1 MPPAD
6 PSEYKMLN
14 VPRAG
19 GVSGDDRELVEQFN
33 RRFAPEDVFLELRDT
48 GVTVYLNRLDV
59 EEAQRTV
66 AEILGGTARNASHN
80 DPLTESM
87 RAILAVRSFGL
98 YGGKRNYV
106 GYNRERK
113 VQDRAAK
120 ELRRGRHYYANDAGY
135 STHVNQLPD
144 EFVDRIIQGDSADVL
159 ARLPDN
165 CIDLV
170 FTSPP
175 YNFGLEYGAS
185 PDDYAWDNYFAELFA
200 IFDQCIRVLKP
211 GGRIAV
217 NVQPLFSDY
226 IPSHHIISSHFLRR
240 KLIWKG
246 EILWEKNN
254 YNCKYTAWG
263 SWKSPSSP
271 YLKYTWEFIE
281 VFCKGSLKM
290 AGKAED
296 ADINEEEF
304 KTWVNAKWSIAPERN
319 MAHYK
324 HPAMFP
330 EELANRVIKLFS
342 FQGATVLDP
351 FAGAGTTAVSAKKH
365 GRRYLCIDIS
375 PEYCATARERLNEIL
390 V

>member
-6 PSEYKMLN
+6 PSEYKTLN
-14 VPRAG
+14 VPRAR
-19 GVSGDDRELVEQFN
+19 GVSGDDHELVEQFN
-33 RRFAPEDVFLELRDT
+33 RRFPPEDVFLELRDT

-66 AEILGGTARNASHN
+66 AEILDGSGRNASHN

-120 ELRRGRHYYANDAGY
+120 ELRRGKHYYANDAGFLP
-135 STHVNQLPD
+135 HVNPLPD
-144 EFVDRIIQGDSADVL
+144 EFVDRIIQGDSAEVL

-281 VFCKGSLKM
+281 VFCKASLKM

-296 ADINEEEF
+296 ADINAEEF

-319 MAHYK
+319 MTHYK